1 MVDDLKIED
10 VNEKFRKMETYNKS
24 LGKLFSKMSDPFV
37 QDDEISTEPL
47 NFINKDE
54 IFGTISIPKINE
66 ELPIYL
72 GASQENLS
80 KGVGQIEGLLY
91 RLAER
96 YTCCIGRTSWISRSN
111 DVSSSGSV
119 K

>member
-1 MVDDLKIED
+1 
-10 VNEKFRKMETYNKS
+10 
-24 LGKLFSKMSDPFV
+24 MSDPFV
-37 QDDEISTEPL
+37 QDDEISTDL
-47 NFINKDE
+47 LHFINKDE

-91 RLAER
+91 LLVGKIHMLYWQDIVDITGQRCFVIL
-96 YTCCIGRTSWISRSN
+96 IS
-111 DVSSSGSV
+111 
-119 K
+119 